1 MNNIPVAVTPFPNAD
16 VTGGKNSLN
25 TQQQLL
31 QLKRRQAIADQLQ
44 GYAQKPIETQISGT
58 ASHPIAVN
66 TGYIEPISKIVSA
79 LIAAKYNEGNDE
91 QYGKILEAMNA
102 KKSEAVT
109 NLGTKYSPSS
119 AQAAIDAGANPEL
132 VNKIVEQNKP
142 EEPYTLGPGQ
152 QRFDKNTSI
161 ASVPQKQEPYTLGP
175 GQTRFDST
183 NQQLASVAPKPGEQ
197 IGKPN
202 PGEFTPQSL
211 DNYAKS
217 GKFSDLVRTYA
228 PTAAIQGNAAVS
240 DQAIKFAADT
250 YRSTG
255 KFPTT
260 MGRNPAL
267 QARVLN
273 MVAADAAGSG
283 DTVGAINARQGALK
297 ANNQALD
304 QVTKQEAATTS
315 YYNTLDKNLSNLQE
329 LSGKIDSSG
338 VPLINKVYRAYQQ
351 NVSGDPDVAKYVTY
365 LRSAS
370 SEFAKIQSGSLGN
383 APASDAARR
392 DADEV
397 INKYLSQGQLDAVIQ
412 AMRGE
417 GGNRLQAIAEQKKSL
432 LTDLGQAPPAQGAQP
447 APPKQAIKTPTTP
460 GPPKGY
466 KLMQDAQGNK
476 AYVGPNGEIQE
487 VQ

>member
-1 MNNIPVAVTPFPNAD
+1 MNQIPVAVTPFPQAD

-58 ASHPIAVN
+58 ANHPIAVN

-91 QYGKILEAMNA
+91 QYGKIMDAMNA
-102 KKSEAVT
+102 QKSQALT
-109 NLGTKYSPSS
+109 NLGTQYSPSS
-119 AQAAIDAGANPEL
+119 AQAAIDAGANSEL
-132 VNKIVEQNKP
+132 VNKIAEQNKP
-142 EEPYTLGPGQ
+142 PEPYSLSPGQ
-152 QRFDKNTSI
+152 QRFDEKNQPI
-161 ASVPQKQEPYTLGP
+161 
-175 GQTRFDST
+175 
-183 NQQLASVAPKPGEQ
+183 ASVAPKQEPFTLSAGQTRFGDNNQPIASIAPTPEET

-202 PGEFTPQSL
+202 PGEFTGESL
-211 DNYAKS
+211 DKFAKT
-217 GKFSDLVRTYA
+217 GNRADLVRTYA
-228 PTAAIQGNAAVS
+228 PTLATQGNAAIT

-392 DADEV
+392 DADDV
-397 INKYLSQGQLDAVIQ
+397 INKYLSKGQLDAVVQ

-432 LTDLGQAPPAQGAQP
+432 LGDLGQAPPSQGSPASQP
-447 APPKQAIKTPTTP
+447 SQAKKFSITPE
-460 GPPKGY
+460 
-466 KLMQDAQGNK
+466 MQQAAREELARRGLK
-476 AYVGPNGEIQE
+476 P
-487 VQ
+487 